1 MNAPGKNSLRLHFR
15 GAPSTE
21 IYSRAHSEF
30 KERQLKGGREPIKIN
45 PTPDAV
51 KGREIYLLLRALC
64 RELYAEKLFQ
74 RPRRYFKNSL
84 LLLK

>member
-1 MNAPGKNSLRLHFR
+1 MNAPGKNSLRLYFR
-15 GAPSTE
+15 GAPSTK
-21 IYSRAHSEF
+21 IYDCAHSEF
-30 KERQLKGGREPIKIN
+30 KERQLKGGGEPIKIN

-51 KGREIYLLLRALC
+51 KGREIYLLRALC